1 MIKQDIHAFQGMRRD
16 NHPIRQE
23 SKYLWEA
30 HNIRFTARED
40 NTLLAMTNER
50 GPKYTNVELLGQ
62 YVGHCVLG
70 NYIVVF
76 TYYRKTSDNYIY
88 RIYKKDNTWKEDL
101 LYKGNLNMDDEHLAQ
116 TLGIYEGNL
125 VQKVYWVDGK
135 NQPRVINIMADKLRY
150 NKDISKLT
158 DEEKIHLYPSGCFDF
173 VQKLDLKE
181 EVTITRQNSGGTFS
195 PGTIQYAFSYYN
207 KYGQESNL
215 FYITPLYNISFPNRG
230 SSPEDVVTNSF
241 NINIKYVETK
251 FQYIRVYSIHRTSLD
266 STPIVKVV
274 TDIEI
279 LNNLNN
285 QELNYIDT
293 GTTGYNEDP
302 TKLLYIGGESI
313 IANTIAEKD
322 NTLFL
327 GNIKLIR
334 RAIPEEIKKDIKD
347 PEFSTISTSTYKS
360 VILEGSSNLNYSYKN
375 QLSSNTSSFKTGDTY
390 RLGVQF
396 QHITGKW
403 SEPCWIKDFE
413 IPRNCIPNIKEHKES
428 VFINLPCIKVSFKES
443 IITQLKGLGYKK
455 VRPLIVVPST
465 RDRNILAQGII
476 CPTMFSVKDRVS
488 NTPFAQSSWFFRP
501 IGTSSLNDVNIEKGA
516 TLVYSHL
523 EPPLRIE
530 DRGCEIQN
538 IEDQSF
544 EQANNKIKLDTSSNV
559 NSFFVDQSI
568 VTFHSPDI
576 EFDEDVQTV
585 LQNSDEY
592 TLDIVGVTPFKSNYG
607 DISIQTSSAVPAPND
622 EGFFHKSFISSDFS
636 NKRIVSG
643 MFYKSH
649 LLDDKYTDSKLILTP
664 YKANEDDYQ
673 FAWMIYPWHRSGS
686 LNNDAVREDNT
697 GTRTSVL
704 KRKVISNLAFS
715 PDNIWLESIWKSEKS
730 EDSEENKEG
739 ITPISIFN
747 SNEVSLI
754 KIPSPKNSNLEP
766 LNYYGNID
774 SLITTSTKYPFI
786 LTLDSGVTMNNRKV
800 DNFFTSNDFF
810 TVKEI
815 HDSTGVYNT
824 QLNETKDPVRMKYK
838 STPHAVF
845 AFNYSLNGFPI
856 TLPKVKYDNIYFN
869 KNLPINT
876 IPFWISKDIEDPD
889 IIYKDSVEANLLGF
903 SSIELEGTM
912 EEVEKK
918 IIEKLEKIIPLGVS
932 DSITYCIC
940 PYSSN
945 PNDTVHFDL
954 YESKIVTVQEDHGEP
969 EGIVTYKVKKWSKV
983 KISERDYT
991 NKKSY
996 KFGSNGIYTYY
1007 TIQFNLDSVSTNIP
1021 TYYLEKV
1028 VSTKKVAEEQSEINL
1043 SYGNPKAFLFLGE
1056 LRRKNPPK
1064 NRFGGEKIEDN
1075 TWIPAGEA
1083 VDINSV
1089 ISFKYGDT
1097 YYQRYDCLKTY
1108 PFTSEDENSVV
1119 EIASFMCET
1128 RINID
1133 GRYDRN
1139 RGQLSNLNM
1148 SPTNF
1153 NLLNKVYSQ
1162 KDNFF
1167 NYRVLENDFYR
1178 NVEYP
1183 TQILWS
1189 LEKSYLEDIDTW
1201 TNVTLANS
1209 IDINGSKGS
1218 ITSIETF
1225 NDLLIAFQDQSI
1237 SQILFNNRVQ
1247 IPTSD
1252 STPIEITN
1260 NYKVEG
1266 VRTYSDTI
1274 GCQNKWSIAKS
1285 SSGIYFIDNST
1296 DTLYLFNGQ
1305 LQDLSTQLGGKYW
1318 MRENHQSNNSFI
1330 KLSYDQKNRDLYL
1343 SPKAKDALCYSEQL
1357 GQFTSLM
1364 SYTDVIM
1371 FPVGSDFFSLKNEPT
1386 TNKIKLWENFKGDY
1400 NNFYGEIKLPDFTYI
1415 CNEDSIYTKIF
1426 DTIEYRADVYDK
1438 DGNLIHNKS
1447 FDWIKA
1453 ANEYQDSGIKT
1464 LNQSRRSINDV
1475 SLRKKF
1481 RIWRGQIPRQGRERI
1496 RNPWTSI
1503 SLGFNKSDNVEDN
1516 NFHFILHDI
1525 STKYTI

>member
-1 MIKQDIHAFQGMRRD
+1 MKQDIHAFQGMRRD

-30 HNIRFTARED
+30 HNIRFTARDD

-50 GPKYTNVELLGQ
+50 GPEYTGIELLGQ

-70 NYIVVF
+70 DYIVVF
-76 TYYRKTSDNYIY
+76 TYYKKTSDNYIY

-101 LYKGNLNMDDEHLAQ
+101 LYKGNLKMDDEHLAQ

-150 NKDISKLT
+150 NKDISELT
-158 DEEKIHLYPSGCFDF
+158 DEEKIDLYPSGCFDF
-173 VQKLDLKE
+173 VQELNLEE

-215 FYITPLYNISFPNRG
+215 FYTTALYNTSFPNRG
-230 SSPEDVVTNSF
+230 GSPEDVVTNSF
-241 NINIKYVETK
+241 NINIKHVETK

-279 LNNLNN
+279 LNN

-293 GTTGYNEDP
+293 GTTGYNEDS
-302 TKLLYIGGESI
+302 TKMLYIGGESI

-334 RAIPEEIKKDIKD
+334 RAIPERIKEDIKD
-347 PEFSTISTSTYKS
+347 PEFSTISTSTYRS
-360 VILEGSSNLNYSYKN
+360 EILEGSSNPNYSYKS
-375 QLSSNTSSFKTGDTY
+375 QLSSNTSSFKIGDTY

-413 IPRNCIPNIKEHKES
+413 IPRNCTPYIKENL
-428 VFINLPCIKVSFKES
+428 FINLPCIDVSFEES
-443 IITQLKGLGYKK
+443 IITRLKKLDYKK
-455 VRPLIVVPST
+455 VRPLIVVPSI
-465 RDRNILAQGII
+465 RDRTILAQGII

-523 EPPLRIE
+523 EPPLMTE

-538 IEDQSF
+538 IESQPF
-544 EQANNKIKLDTSSNV
+544 EQANYKVKLDISSNV

-576 EFDEDVQTV
+576 EFDEYVQTA

-592 TLDIVGVTPFKSNYG
+592 TLDIVGVTPFKSNCG

-649 LLDDKYTDSKLILTP
+649 LLDDIYNNSKLTLIP
-664 YKANEDDYQ
+664 FKANEDNYQ

-686 LNNDAVREDNT
+686 LNNDTVREDNT

-715 PDNIWLESIWKSEKS
+715 PDNIWLENIWKSEKS
-730 EDSEENKEG
+730 EDLEENKEG
-739 ITPISIFN
+739 ITAISIFN

-766 LNYYGNID
+766 LNYYGNVD

-786 LTLDSGVTMNNRKV
+786 LTLDSGVTMNNIEV

-810 TVKEI
+810 TVKDI
-815 HDSTGVYNT
+815 NKRTGVYSG
-824 QLNETKDPVRMKYK
+824 QLSETKDPVRMKYK

-845 AFNYSLNGFPI
+845 AFNYSLNGLPI
-856 TLPKVKYDNIYFN
+856 TLPKVKYDNIYLN

-876 IPFWISKDIEDPD
+876 IPFWISKATEDPD
-889 IIYKDSVEANLLGF
+889 IIYKDSIEANFLVF
-903 SSIELEGTM
+903 RPSELEGTM

-918 IIEKLEKIIPLGVS
+918 IIKTLEGRFPLGINDDVP
-932 DSITYCIC
+932 YCIC

-945 PNDTVHFDL
+945 PSDTEHFDL
-954 YESKIVTVQEDHGEP
+954 YKSKIYWKTEGEP
-969 EGIVTYKVKKWSKV
+969 PSTFKVKEWSKV
-983 KISERDYT
+983 KISGEDYT

-996 KFGSNGIYTYY
+996 KYKSINGIYVYY
-1007 TIQFNLDSVSTNIP
+1007 TIQFNLDSVLTPIP
-1021 TYYLEKV
+1021 TYYLEKA
-1028 VSTKKVAEEQSEINL
+1028 VSIQKVAEEQSEITL
-1043 SYGNPKAFLFLGE
+1043 SHGNSKAFLFLGE
-1056 LRRKNPPK
+1056 LRRKNPPE
-1064 NRFGGEKIEDN
+1064 NIFGGEKIEDN

-1083 VDINSV
+1083 VDINKV
-1089 ISFKYGDT
+1089 IPFKYGDT

-1108 PFTSEDENSVV
+1108 PFTSEDENNVV

-1167 NYRVLENDFYR
+1167 NYRVLENNFYR
-1178 NVEYP
+1178 NVEFP

-1201 TNVTLANS
+1201 TNITLANS
-1209 IDINGSKGS
+1209 IDISGSKGP
-1218 ITSIETF
+1218 ITSIEVF
-1225 NDLLIAFQDQSI
+1225 NGLLLAFQDKSI
-1237 SQILFNNRVQ
+1237 NQILFNNRVQ

-1252 STPIEITN
+1252 GSPVEITN

-1266 VRTYSDTI
+1266 IRPYSDTV

-1285 SSGIYFIDNST
+1285 PSGIYFIDNST

-1305 LQDLSTQLGGKYW
+1305 LQDLSTQLGSKYW
-1318 MRENHQSNNSFI
+1318 LRENHQDNNSFI
-1330 KLSYDQKNRDLYL
+1330 RLSYDSKNRDLYL
-1343 SPKAKDALCYSEQL
+1343 SPKTKDAICYSEQL

-1364 SYTDVIM
+1364 SYTDVVM
-1371 FPVGSDFFSLKNEPT
+1371 FPVGSDFFSLKNEST
-1386 TNKIKLWENFKGDY
+1386 TNRVKLWENFKGDY

-1426 DTIEYRADVYDK
+1426 DTIEYRADVYNK
-1438 DGNLIHNKS
+1438 EGTLIHNRS
-1447 FDWIKA
+1447 FDWIRA
-1453 ANEYQDSGIKT
+1453 ANEYQDSGIKSLT
-1464 LNQSRRSINDV
+1464 QSRRTFNDV